1 MRYVDTIYPQV
12 YGKYPFELKEIVKFL
27 RKQSLRIEG
36 VRVVFG
42 EDDDIILLYG
52 VHCLRVLL
60 GD

>member
-12 YGKYPFELKEIVKFL
+12 YVKYPFELKEIVKFL

-42 EDDDIILLYG
+42 EDDDIILLYR
-52 VHCLRVLL
+52 VHCL
-60 GD
+60 